1 MIIDIILYIA
11 NNIVEIA
18 LMALLFLV
26 IVVNLHIY
34 DLEIGQKN
42 IKTKPSKLVLYE
54 KMTNKED
61 VDLCASDNLEEMCN
75 NLGKSKGGK
84 STCNLVDCCVWY
96 DGKCGRG
103 DEQGPMYRYDNK
115 KTYWHLNKKYKLD

>member
-1 MIIDIILYIA
+1 MIINIILYIA

-34 DLEIGQKN
+34 DLEIGKKK

-61 VDLCASDNLEEMCN
+61 IDLCDSDNLEEMCN

-84 STCNLVDCCVWY
+84 SSCNLVNFVYGMMVKW
-96 DGKCGRG
+96 
-103 DEQGPMYRYDNK
+103 
-115 KTYWHLNKKYKLD
+115 